1 MYVEVGDYNE
11 GIFFKSYFDILNCAN
26 LPNGEIGFDC
36 FGMNYYTLEQTKQIY
51 EKVKE
56 NKKLLDRDVLLE
68 WLKPAIEKYNG
79 FYILGA

>member
-1 MYVEVGDYNE
+1 MEVGYYDDE
-11 GIFFKSYFDILNCAN
+11 IFLKSYFDILNCAY
-26 LPNGEIGFDC
+26 LPNREIGFDC

-56 NKKLLDRDVLLE
+56 NKKLPDREVLLE
-68 WLKPAIEKYNG
+68 WLKPDIEKYNG